1 MLMGLIVSYVV
12 AIEPG
17 VRVHLHGTGYG
28 RGSVAKVFRRFPRTG
43 RYNIPIFLRP
53 RRHHE

>member
-28 RGSVAKVFRRFPRTG
+28 RGSVAKVFSRFPRTG

-53 RRHHE
+53 RRYHE